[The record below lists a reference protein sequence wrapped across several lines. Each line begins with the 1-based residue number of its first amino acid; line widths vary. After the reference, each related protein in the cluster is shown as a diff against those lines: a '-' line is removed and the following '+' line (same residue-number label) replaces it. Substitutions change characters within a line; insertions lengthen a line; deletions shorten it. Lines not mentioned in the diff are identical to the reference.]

1 MAAVA
6 DIVEPT
12 LAGLGFE
19 LVELQLTNHGQF
31 LRLFIDR
38 PEGAGGINVDD
49 CAAVSRHLMHLFA
62 VEGVEYDR
70 LEVSS
75 PGLDRPLRK
84 ERDFG
89 RFAGQKADIRLRTP
103 DGSGRRRFSGILRG
117 AKDGVVT
124 LEVEGEA
131 LALELD
137 AIERARLVPDLQGHN
152 GRNSGQKR
160 RK

>member
-1 MAAVA
+1 MAALA
-6 DIVEPT
+6 EIVEPT
-12 LAGLGFE
+12 LTGMGFE
-19 LVELQLTNHGQF
+19 LVEMQISNRGQF
-31 LRLFIDR
+31 LRIFIDR
-38 PEGAGGINVDD
+38 PEGAGSINVDD

-84 ERDFG
+84 EKDFA
-89 RFAGQKADIRLRTP
+89 RFAGRRVDLRMRAP
-103 DGSGRRRFSGILRG
+103 DAAGRKRYSGLLRG

-131 LALELD
+131 VALQLD
-137 AIERARLVPDLQGHN
+137 AMERARLVPDLQG
-152 GRNSGQKR
+152 
-160 RK
+160 RKGLK